1 MREHGVRAFLMGT
14 RRADP
19 YAAALD
25 SFSPST
31 DGWAPFMRVNPVLD
45 WEYDMVSAPNV
56 KVSVVKSQSIYE
68 ILLFSSG
75 VGYITVSRYGSL

>member
-19 YAAALD
+19 YASALD

-45 WEYDMVSAPNV
+45 WEYDMVPAPNT
-56 KVSVVKSQSIYE
+56 KKFSQMLKLITTNESVSLNVLK
-68 ILLFSSG
+68 
-75 VGYITVSRYGSL
+75 